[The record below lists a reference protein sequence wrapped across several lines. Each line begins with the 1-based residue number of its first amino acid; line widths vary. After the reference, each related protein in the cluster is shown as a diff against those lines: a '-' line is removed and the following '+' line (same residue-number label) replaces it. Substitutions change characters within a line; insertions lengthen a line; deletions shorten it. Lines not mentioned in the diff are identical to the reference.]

1 MDRRDTT
8 MTSDAQLQPVLIN
21 WEPLFNS
28 PLINITEKRQGVT
41 IGRALDGY
49 AQSHRAVYVRKPLDF
64 VHGSTAATSVAV
76 NGSVKRNGARMARAA
91 ENVAR
96 WKTYLP
102 EDCVRAMMNAGWHWS
117 T

>member
-1 MDRRDTT
+1 
-8 MTSDAQLQPVLIN
+8 MTSDAQSQPVLIN

-28 PLINITEKRQGVT
+28 PLINITEKCQGVT
-41 IGRALDGY
+41 IGRALGGY
-49 AQSHRAVYVRKPLDF
+49 A
-64 VHGSTAATSVAV
+64 
-76 NGSVKRNGARMARAA
+76 RNGARMARAA

-102 EDCVRAMMNAGWHWS
+102 EECVRVMMTAGWHWS